1 MMKNTASLDRIATT
15 YEALRELIVHG
26 QLAPGSRIVE
36 ADVAERLNVSRT
48 PVRSALQRLHQEG
61 YIVLSPGQRKSRAM
75 VAPLTKE
82 DASELFSIVGAVEGL
97 AARRAAEADAKARK
111 RLVTQLKEINH
122 DLFASASAGRPDK
135 DRIFNLDSLFH
146 RTYVEAGAG
155 ARLLALHDAVKPQA
169 ERYVRLYIN
178 SLLDRIAESV
188 DEHVV
193 TVTAIEAGDPEAAQ
207 QAVNVNWRNADK
219 RLAIVIENMGERGS
233 W

>member
-1 MMKNTASLDRIATT
+1 
-15 YEALRELIVHG
+15 
-26 QLAPGSRIVE
+26 
-36 ADVAERLNVSRT
+36 
-48 PVRSALQRLHQEG
+48 
-61 YIVLSPGQRKSRAM
+61 M

-122 DLFASASAGRPDK
+122 DLFASASAGRPDR

>member
-1 MMKNTASLDRIATT
+1 MMKKTASLDRIATT

-111 RLVTQLKEINH
+111 RLVTHLKEINH

-188 DEHVV
+188 EEHVV